1 MSFRYETQ
9 SPSWSCVWNTDDR
22 NFFYVGMQNGRV
34 LEFDIRNTVGHVQE
48 LNTEGSRSPVASL
61 QYIQKDMNAVFR

>member
-1 MSFRYETQ
+1 
-9 SPSWSCVWNTDDR
+9 
-22 NFFYVGMQNGRV
+22 MQNGRV

-61 QYIQKDMNAVFR
+61 QYVQKDMNAVFR